1 MNAMRPRNSVFD
13 QVGGLHPRYSVFDL
27 SYVKTMTADM
37 GILYPV
43 MCDEVVPGDI
53 FKIGNQMVL
62 RFQPMLAPILH
73 EINAYVHY
81 FFVPYRLLWDSW
93 EDFITGGPDGNLTPS
108 LPTWIGDD
116 QTATVGSLWDYF
128 GFQTIPASSGLH
140 TTLLRLLSCSLN
152 VRIILYGMNTTET
165 RPCKPRSALIV
176 MLYSF
181 ELGKRL
187 FHILATLAAARTG
200 SRASYFW
207 HCECCVGS

>member
-1 MNAMRPRNSVFD
+1 
-13 QVGGLHPRYSVFDL
+13 
-27 SYVKTMTADM
+27 
-37 GILYPV
+37 

-140 TTLLRLLSCSLN
+140 TTPTAAPLVFPKRAYNLVWNEYYRDETLQAEVSLDSNALQFRNWEKIISHPRYLGSSADRL
-152 VRIILYGMNTTET
+152 
-165 RPCKPRSALIV
+165 PRFLFLAL
-176 MLYSF
+176 
-181 ELGKRL
+181 
-187 FHILATLAAARTG
+187 
-200 SRASYFW
+200 
-207 HCECCVGS
+207 

>member
-1 MNAMRPRNSVFD
+1 MNAMKPRNSVFN

-93 EDFITGGPDGNLTPS
+93 EDFITGGPEGNLAPS
-108 LPTWIGDD
+108 LPTWVGDD

-128 GFQTIPASSGLH
+128 GFQTIPANSGIQTTATAAPLVFPKRAYNLVWNEYYRDETLQAEVSLDSNALQFRNWEKDYFTSSLPWQQRGQA
-140 TTLLRLLSCSLN
+140 
-152 VRIILYGMNTTET
+152 
-165 RPCKPRSALIV
+165 P
-176 MLYSF
+176 
-181 ELGKRL
+181 
-187 FHILATLAAARTG
+187 
-200 SRASYFW
+200 RASYLW
-207 HCECCVGS
+207 HN